1 MGIVCSIICVRS
13 PKYFQFVALRNDT
26 FFDDDKKQPSPFEW
40 TIKANVGLYKYELL
54 ELYEIERTEDSPTI
68 ISSPA
73 NNRPTTLPPQRPSN
87 IVDGVTTTQ
96 TPSSTPSFA
105 PTGRLGLPYNPNLY
119 PLNEVMEYDYGR
131 QQFEDI
137 DGAFQKAQTSAVIAP
152 IMASL
157 GVVFGLIELICCLYV
172 CSWAPTAIF
181 LYVAFM
187 LQTITLFLFVSD
199 NFWYVKVV
207 CMACVCVCVSR
218 LLFCGNPNSSSC
230 YVRIERSLYPC
241 LNISIL
247 RARLFPITFVYT
259 NSTYAQDCKLGFGGV
274 MSAIAVVCYMI
285 ASFLVCCT
293 PRPRYSLL
301 DLNLCKKPPI
311 RKKKHPPTKKQPQNQ
326 DNGNDEEDND
336 EELGNGGN
344 NDSSSNTN
352 YNEDSKSGREDQTYR
367 TPSTRKAG
375 NRENERSPNKMK
387 KNQVVGGGGGGGG
400 SRKNITN
407 SPSKGK
413 KRPVGGQQK
422 R

>member
-54 ELYEIERTEDSPTI
+54 ELYQIERTEDSPTI

-73 NNRPTTLPPQRPSN
+73 DNRPTTLPPQRPSN

-207 CMACVCVCVSR
+207 CMACVCV
-218 LLFCGNPNSSSC
+218 
-230 YVRIERSLYPC
+230 
-241 LNISIL
+241 
-247 RARLFPITFVYT
+247 
-259 NSTYAQDCKLGFGGV
+259 
-274 MSAIAVVCYMI
+274 
-285 ASFLVCCT
+285 FLVCFSAGT
-293 PRPRYSLL
+293 RIRQAVMYV
-301 DLNLCKKPPI
+301 LNAHFI
-311 RKKKHPPTKKQPQNQ
+311 HV
-326 DNGNDEEDND
+326 
-336 EELGNGGN
+336 
-344 NDSSSNTN
+344 S
-352 YNEDSKSGREDQTYR
+352 
-367 TPSTRKAG
+367 
-375 NRENERSPNKMK
+375 
-387 KNQVVGGGGGGGG
+387 
-400 SRKNITN
+400 I
-407 SPSKGK
+407 SPSCVLVCFQLLLCTQTARTHKI
-413 KRPVGGQQK
+413 VSSDLVVSCQQLPLYVI
-422 R
+422 